1 MMCGPEQSEG
11 TIFKDG
17 IGNYKTFRLLNV
29 NQMHV
34 FGWLPASL
42 NMLVSLY
49 VVLWDIKRI
58 FEPQLSR
65 AKYGIREE

>member
-1 MMCGPEQSEG
+1 
-11 TIFKDG
+11 
-17 IGNYKTFRLLNV
+17 
-29 NQMHV
+29 MHV

-49 VVLWDIKRI
+49 VVLWDIKSI
-58 FEPQLSR
+58 FESQLSR